1 MTEKASDSGLK
12 EQITGFASNIISSRL
27 KGPVYIY
34 LLCSL
39 VAFNWKHILLIAMS
53 DEKIETL
60 LKNITSAYH
69 FSHNYFYWP
78 LVVGFGMSVAM
89 PVLDLVV
96 NLLSSFVR
104 IGVNW
109 SDRVANA
116 AWQWFMDRINAG
128 RTKTLKKTLALE
140 ADLAKAQFQLD
151 NAQKSLSNTRQLSSS
166 VRQEIISLAARL
178 AVISGHL
185 GTHLEELNDPAKL
198 EKIINKFFDPEEYHA
213 GRKLAED
220 LFLHNVSN
228 GSEEFIDAFTR
239 ATHPLTEDEI
249 AKIMAFLNLPSATA
263 EENEPAAAQG

>member
-1 MTEKASDSGLK
+1 VTEKASDSGLK

-39 VAFNWKHILLIAMS
+39 VAFNWKHILLITMS

-60 LKNITSAYH
+60 LKNITSTYH

-78 LVVGFGMSVAM
+78 LVVGFGMSLAM
-89 PVLDLVV
+89 PVLDFIV
-96 NLLSSFVR
+96 NFFSSFVR

-116 AWQWFMDRINAG
+116 VWQWILQRINAG
-128 RTKTLKKTLALE
+128 RAKTLRKTQALE
-140 ADLAKAQFQLD
+140 VDLAKAQFQLD

-178 AVISGHL
+178 AVISGNISTNL
-185 GTHLEELNDPAKL
+185 AELNDPD
-198 EKIINKFFDPEEYHA
+198 KILNTIHKFFDFEEYNSA
-213 GRKLAED
+213 RALAEKIYI
-220 LFLHNVSN
+220 SN
-228 GSEEFIDAFTR
+228 GSAEFIEALSR
-239 ATHPLTEDEI
+239 ATHPLAEDEI
-249 AKIMAFLNLPSATA
+249 AKIMAFLNLPTATDV
-263 EENEPAAAQG
+263 ENEPATAQG

>member
-109 SDRVANA
+109 SDCVANA

-178 AVISGHL
+178 AVISGNIS
-185 GTHLEELNDPAKL
+185 TNLEALNDPEKVQSTLHKL
-198 EKIINKFFDPEEYHA
+198 FDFDERNPGRALANKIYMTNA
-213 GRKLAED
+213 SED
-220 LFLHNVSN
+220 
-228 GSEEFIDAFTR
+228 FIEAIIRQTQSFSK
-239 ATHPLTEDEI
+239 EDIE
-249 AKIMAFLNLPSATA
+249 KIMAFLNLPSATA